1 MCSALEEMM
10 TPEELIDERTR
21 EAVALKE
28 KSLDV
33 IRGPLAAAAAV
44 VTKVLKAGNKVL
56 SAGNGGSAA
65 DAQHLEAELVGR
77 FLLDRPGLAAM
88 ALTTNPSTVTAIIND
103 YPAET
108 LFSRQVEALGT
119 EGDVFVG
126 FSTSGNSPNVVNALA
141 TARDKGLITIGVT
154 GKGGGRMAHLCDV
167 LVAVPSEST
176 PRIQEVHLL
185 VVHLICELVERALFG
200 E

>member
-1 MCSALEEMM
+1 MM

-21 EAVALKE
+21 EAIALKE
-28 KSLDV
+28 NSLDV
-33 IRGPLAAAAAV
+33 IRGPVAEAAAV
-44 VTKVLKAGNKVL
+44 VTEALKAGKKVL

-108 LFSRQVEALGT
+108 LFSRQVEALGG

-141 TARDKGLITIGVT
+141 TARDKGLKTIGVT

-167 LVAVPSEST
+167 LVAVPSENT

-185 VVHLICELVERALFG
+185 VVHLICELVERTLFG